1 MKKIFIVFIILIEI
15 ISAQDYFYYKK
26 NHKIELIPQ
35 QVQENKQFF
44 YYKTK
49 EGRLLGISDKIL
61 VKSNNKTLLKKYL
74 TEYNL
79 TLLKTLSDQLYLIKV
94 SNKNMTLDIAN
105 ELNEKEGILY
115 AHPDFRKPRILR

>member
-74 TEYNL
+74 TEYDL

-105 ELNEKEGILY
+105 ELNEKEGVLY
-115 AHPDFRKPRILR
+115 AHPDFKKSRILR